1 MRLLVDTHC
10 WLWYLLTPEKLNA
23 ASQEAL
29 SDSGHSI
36 FFSTASTWE
45 IVVKASLGKLDLP
58 LPPSRYI
65 PERLALL
72 GHQTLPILQEHVF
85 QLEKLPFHHKDP
97 FDRLLLAQAQVENL
111 VFLTADGTLIQYGQ
125 PLLWAGQGEP

>member
-1 MRLLVDTHC
+1 LRLLVDTHC
-10 WLWYLLTPEKLNA
+10 WLWYLLKPEKLNS
-23 ASQEAL
+23 ASQDAL

-45 IVVKASLGKLDLP
+45 IVVKSALGKLDLP

-72 GHQTLPILQEHVF
+72 GHQTLPILQEHVL
-85 QLEKLPFHHKDP
+85 QLEKLPLHHKDP
-97 FDRLLLAQAQVENL
+97 FDRLLLAQAQVEDL
-111 VFLTADGTLIQYGQ
+111 VFITADGTLTQYGQ